1 MCACCPACKPAEA
14 SEPIIGS
21 ASDMGLW
28 LSQHGFEGL
37 LAEVTSSLANAEQH
51 LRDNRHHGLC
61 QSSATRVSFFMDNMF
76 FDSNVMA
83 SYLRDNRPSASLFSL
98 IKSRLGVTH

>member
-1 MCACCPACKPAEA
+1 VHAVLLASQQKPLNQQLALW
-14 SEPIIGS
+14 
-21 ASDMGLW
+21 SDMGLW

-51 LRDNRHHGLC
+51 LRDKRYHGLC